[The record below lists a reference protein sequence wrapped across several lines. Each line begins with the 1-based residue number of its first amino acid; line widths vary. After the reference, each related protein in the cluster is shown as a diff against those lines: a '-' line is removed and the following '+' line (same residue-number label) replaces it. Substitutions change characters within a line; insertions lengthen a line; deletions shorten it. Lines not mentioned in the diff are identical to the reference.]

1 MACIRT
7 TSKTQSAFNI
17 WGLSSLR
24 QGSSTFNTCPK
35 APNKRKR
42 SAKLNR
48 TRHINLHWLNLQRL
62 WHQPEVPLRSAA
74 ALAQQQIAAPGAGH
88 PAPSRWPCRKDA
100 QVVHNTFHEGALM
113 RLVRLLDNHSARAA
127 KFSRASSTLCGMRS
141 QGKHFCASARPGH
154 QCGIEG
160 SGRTLLLPVPPA
172 AMLLTD
178 LSPSLTTRLIAPALL
193 AGDSWR
199 LVLRFQPAPS

>member
-62 WHQPEVPLRSAA
+62 CILHCSPSRRGSPSASLSAA
-74 ALAQQQIAAPGAGH
+74 
-88 PAPSRWPCRKDA
+88 
-100 QVVHNTFHEGALM
+100 
-113 RLVRLLDNHSARAA
+113 LL
-127 KFSRASSTLCGMRS
+127 
-141 QGKHFCASARPGH
+141 
-154 QCGIEG
+154 
-160 SGRTLLLPVPPA
+160 
-172 AMLLTD
+172 
-178 LSPSLTTRLIAPALL
+178 
-193 AGDSWR
+193 
-199 LVLRFQPAPS
+199 